1 MMMRRLFSFSIA
13 NRRLLILLTG
23 GWLLWSVAVAGLWF
37 LGRQLSSPSD
47 WWPAVFIFAQ
57 LFLAVQM
64 LLPALLLEPEQRTR
78 GFYLFWLVV
87 LALLIWAAHQLPA
100 GGSWEPLLSALKS
113 GLLLFSGTL
122 VGIILARYVKRLWEV
137 LPLALVMMLADFSSW
152 AVGPTADFARQ
163 IEDYY
168 LAPEGPRPLIDMV
181 LVKLTYPGANG
192 LVPVFGISDWIIV
205 VFFAAVA
212 RRYRINDNLI
222 GWGSDPMQKDGG
234 RYLPVSVVA
243 LFLAIVFAHAAET
256 FIPALPLI
264 VLVAVLY
271 YLLWIDRK
279 STRLN
284 SSHYS

>member
-1 MMMRRLFSFSIA
+1 MMLRRLFSFSIT
-13 NRRLLILLTG
+13 NRRLLLLLIC
-23 GWLLWSVAVAGLWF
+23 GWLLWSGAVAGLWF

-47 WWPAVFIFAQ
+47 LWSAVFIFLQ
-57 LFLAVQM
+57 LYLAVQM

-78 GFYLFWLVV
+78 GFYLFWLAG
-87 LALLIWAAHQLPA
+87 LALLIWSAHQLPA
-100 GGSWEPLLSALKS
+100 GGSWAPLLSAFKT

-168 LAPEGPRPLIDMV
+168 LVPEGPRPLIDMV
-181 LVKLTYPGANG
+181 LVKLAYPGANG
-192 LVPVFGISDWIIV
+192 LAPVFGISDWIIV

-222 GWGSDPMQKDGG
+222 GPGG
-234 RYLPVSVVA
+234 GPEQTSRGLYLPVSVVA
-243 LFLAIVFAHAAET
+243 LFLAILLAHAGET

-264 VLVAVLY
+264 VLVVVLY
-271 YLLWIDRK
+271 FVLW
-279 STRLN
+279 TWGQRLRGVKN
-284 SSHYS
+284 